1 MTRPTVTFDVYSALI
16 DSRTGGTAA
25 LASFAAEHGELGHD
39 PEELFVA
46 WDRRNKQLHRLTT
59 SFQPFRALAHTAMRE
74 VVAQADRPLDA
85 SALTGHLLASMHR
98 WPPWPDVEDGL
109 RAVAAEHRVG
119 LVSNIDDD
127 LLEATAICP
136 WVTERVTSQGTGS
149 YKPHAGLYR
158 AAQARFGDDLVH
170 VPASARDT
178 RGALEAGL
186 RVVRVRRDG
195 HHLDPD
201 GPQPT
206 HEVDDLRE
214 LPDVLAALPDV
225 ADAPARLRRD
235 GSDGDPEAGR

>member
-16 DSRTGGTAA
+16 DSRSGGPAA
-25 LASFAAEHGELGHD
+25 LATFAREHGELGGD

-46 WDRRNKQLHRLTT
+46 WDRRNKQLHRTT
-59 SFQPFRALAHTAMRE
+59 ETFRPFRALAHTAMRE
-74 VVAQADRPLDA
+74 VAVELGRPLDA
-85 SALTGHLLASMHR
+85 AAVTDHLLASMHR
-98 WPPWPDVEDGL
+98 WPAWPDVEEGL
-109 RAVAAEHRVG
+109 RAVAVAHRIG

-127 LLEATAICP
+127 LLAATAICP
-136 WVTERVTSQGTGS
+136 WVTDRVTSQAAGV

-158 AAQARFGDDLVH
+158 AAQERFGPDLVH

-201 GPQPT
+201 GPRPT
-206 HEVDDLRE
+206 YEVDDLRE
-214 LPDVLAALPDV
+214 LPDVLPDV
-225 ADAPARLRRD
+225 LADAPGTEPRR
-235 GSDGDPEAGR
+235 